1 MHQKYNAFFY
11 LFKKYNLTSLCLDF
25 FCAAKAHRARS
36 FVGQRFSYMLR
47 GHAVIA
53 KTWVPENTNR
63 KQKPKPQTKQKDPAK
78 EVPRKLGEKVKLTRP
93 KPLRAKQLLPPTTHK
108 VSLHSSSRLRPCS
121 ISYHWALTS
130 QGKISYC
137 CACMGS
143 SRTSASTLRLYTPC
157 LVCHTCATLCSCWW
171 IHFHEFASA

>member
-1 MHQKYNAFFY
+1 MHQKYKAFFY

-25 FCAAKAHRARS
+25 FCAAIADRARS

-121 ISYHWALTS
+121 ISYH
-130 QGKISYC
+130 
-137 CACMGS
+137 
-143 SRTSASTLRLYTPC
+143 
-157 LVCHTCATLCSCWW
+157 
-171 IHFHEFASA
+171 